1 MEHDYS
7 DIMDRSRSLYV
18 SEIEEAFEPQESTR
32 TVHQQKNRSGHHE
45 LLKKLDEYKNL
56 TEKIQTENKNQ
67 LATLNNLQSQCDS
80 LRYQSMRLS
89 ESQTENTQLSAD
101 LHSTRVNEKDLIKRN
116 KTLTARVAHL
126 EHLTDKHEGEIQRLK
141 TERSTLQT
149 QLEDVLKD
157 GDVRT
162 RQEHREL
169 VMADQMQLTSLTEK
183 HGKENQELKTEV
195 QVLKFK
201 LEEAQRLIESKDNLI
216 SEQCREITCK
226 ENLRQNAWALESQAI
241 EHLQQESPDV
251 EVEQE
256 SPDVEVGQESPDVEV
271 QQESPDVEVQ
281 QECPEVEVQQES
293 PDVEVQ
299 QESPD
304 VEVQQE
310 SPDVEVEQESPDVEV
325 EQESPD
331 VEVQQESPDVEVQQ
345 ESPDVEV
352 PQQASPARY
361 CKWLLPVFL
370 CLFIVAVCLF
380 NLAPPL
386 LDGLASHWDLSCELI
401 RPLYNHQPI
410 PF

>member
-7 DIMDRSRSLYV
+7 DLMDQSRSLYV
-18 SEIEEAFEPQESTR
+18 SEIEETFEPQESTR

-56 TEKIQTENKNQ
+56 TEKLQTENKHQ

-80 LRYQSMRLS
+80 LKYQSMRLS

-116 KTLTARVAHL
+116 KTLTVRVAHL
-126 EHLTDKHEGEIQRLK
+126 EHLTVKHEGEIHRLK
-141 TERSTLQT
+141 IERSSLQT

-157 GDVRT
+157 GDLRT
-162 RQEHREL
+162 CQEHREL
-169 VMADQMQLTSLTEK
+169 VMADQMQLTFLTEK

-195 QVLKFK
+195 QVLKYK
-201 LEEAQRLIESKDNLI
+201 LEEAQLLILRKDNLI
-216 SEQCREITCK
+216 SKQCREITCK
-226 ENLRQNAWALESQAI
+226 ENLRQNTWALESQAI

-256 SPDVEVGQESPDVEV
+256 SPDVE
-271 QQESPDVEVQ
+271 
-281 QECPEVEVQQES
+281 
-293 PDVEVQ
+293 
-299 QESPD
+299 
-304 VEVQQE
+304 QE

-331 VEVQQESPDVEVQQ
+331 VEVEQESPDVEVEQESPDVEVEQESPDVEVEQESPDVEVEQ

-352 PQQASPARY
+352 PQQASPASY
-361 CKWLLPVFL
+361 CKWLLPTFESPTFTKYSDNVKATKEKIKQL
-370 CLFIVAVCLF
+370 EREKKEKEEAGSRRGRKWYPCRI
-380 NLAPPL
+380 
-386 LDGLASHWDLSCELI
+386 
-401 RPLYNHQPI
+401 
-410 PF
+410 